1 MWSSRAVARSI
12 AEMRL
17 QSGRV
22 RRHEAAQEEANE
34 PDLHRNCWPC
44 GADRP
49 DKISGGSKDAIFT
62 SRSVGQAG
70 ITSACDASLPSSWGY
85 GSCDGVDHPD
95 DHGGPRFGSAEFV
108 TDLPLPTFAFVLR
121 APTCASMCSYSV
133 CWVWCSQPR
142 SYWRS
147 HRGR

>member
-1 MWSSRAVARSI
+1 VARSI

-22 RRHEAAQEEANE
+22 RRHETAQEEANE

-49 DKISGGSKDAIFT
+49 DKISGGSKDAIST

-70 ITSACDASLPSSWGY
+70 IASACDASLPSSWGH

-95 DHGGPRFGSAEFV
+95 DRGGPRFGSAEFV
-108 TDLPLPTFAFVLR
+108 TDLPLTKGTDMREHVLLFCLLGLVLTATIILAI
-121 APTCASMCSYSV
+121 APARVTWALSLID
-133 CWVWCSQPR
+133 
-142 SYWRS
+142 
-147 HRGR
+147 